1 MDYKEFL
8 QSKQKRIAE
17 AGFKVDESQLNS
29 FLFDFQRHIVTKAL
43 KMGRYAIFADC
54 GLGKTLMQLEWA
66 RNVSQHT
73 NGAVLIL
80 TPLAV
85 SGQTINEGAKFGI
98 QVARFAGQTT
108 AGLYVTNFNQ

>member
-8 QSKQKRIAE
+8 QTKQKRIAE
-17 AGFKVDESQLNS
+17 AGFDCDVSALNPA
-29 FLFDFQRHIVTKAL
+29 LFDFQRHIVTKAL

-66 RNVSQHT
+66 RHVSSHT
-73 NGAVLIL
+73 GGSVLIL

-85 SGQTINEGAKFGI
+85 SGQTIDEGSKCDLPHIF
-98 QVARFAGQTT
+98 FNHES
-108 AGLYVTNFNQ
+108 LY